1 MGLFGND
8 TEKALTKIEQLI
20 DEKNQRLTFIEENLR
35 ELVLRLSQVPGQNE
49 LEQLRNERNI
59 AEDKLIAL
67 KEENLKLSKTLRE
80 LHRVE
85 TAVTAGS
92 ENEAPEPT
100 QENNSDAPSART
112 EELLK
117 QLESTKEALLSK
129 EQQITDLTEKL
140 SQAAVEVQ
148 SAKNELDK
156 AMQEIAPGRQLLN
169 RYFPEYLQIP
179 TIEPFIPKWKA
190 QFAATAPDFR
200 VLSMCSYL
208 FSWSNIME
216 NARQKSEKLTS
227 DTEKE
232 AMEAL
237 VYFSRYFLDFL
248 YSENVSYDD
257 AHEISLELIERFNG
271 ILNTVGSKHT
281 IYISYLGESYD
292 SRVMIADSMRGSS
305 TGIVEA
311 IVSWGMKNP
320 ETEMTY
326 NKCQVL
332 LG

>member
-8 TEKALTKIEQLI
+8 TEKTLTKIEQLI

-35 ELVLRLSQVPGQNE
+35 ELVNRLSQIPGQDE
-49 LEQLRNERNI
+49 LEQLRNERNT

-80 LHRVE
+80 LHRGE
-85 TAVTAGS
+85 TTQLANS
-92 ENEAPEPT
+92 ENVATEPG
-100 QENNSDAPSART
+100 QENNST
-112 EELLK
+112 EPAVQPEVLSK
-117 QLESTKEALLSK
+117 QLDEAQEAIRVK
-129 EQQITDLTEKL
+129 EQQISDLTAKL
-140 SQAAVEVQ
+140 SQATGEAQ
-148 SAKNELDK
+148 SAKDELDK
-156 AMQEIAPGRQLLN
+156 ALQEIAPSRLLLN
-169 RYFPEYLQIP
+169 RFFPECLQIP
-179 TIEPFIPKWKA
+179 AIEHFISQWKA
-190 QFAATAPDFR
+190 QFAASTPNFR

-216 NARQKSEKLTS
+216 NVRQNSEKLTS
-227 DTEKE
+227 VTEKE
-232 AMEAL
+232 AMEAI

-248 YSENVSYDD
+248 YSENVSHDD

-281 IYISYLGESYD
+281 LYISYLGESYD
-292 SRVMIADSMRGSS
+292 SRVMIPDGVRGSS
-305 TGIVEA
+305 TGTVEA
-311 IVSWGMKNP
+311 ILSWGVKNP

-326 NKCQVL
+326 NKCQVQ